1 MVQNRPFAQV
11 ELATAEEQQ
20 TATASTVQTRAAG
33 LFPAFGQAPAFGQ
46 GRALRRRRG
55 FTLMELLLVMAI
67 LVIMASM
74 VTFAFMNFQTNA
86 NKDAALSQISTLA
99 TACRMYKMNVGIFPN
114 TLNDLIT
121 MPTGMTQNQWRGPY
135 LDAQTLPMDPWQQP
149 YVLGANN
156 GERVIISSNG
166 PDRQAGTPD
175 DITNNR

>member
-1 MVQNRPFAQV
+1 MVQNRSFAQV

-33 LFPAFGQAPAFGQ
+33 LSPAFGQ

-99 TACRMYKMNVGIFPN
+99 TACRMYKMNVGIFPT

-135 LDAQTLPMDPWQQP
+135 LDAQALPMDPWQQP